1 MKTDFQTL
9 KKTSPSEVLLTMM
22 VLILVATML
31 LAGAYLAGFIQ
42 LPRVALTYIGGALL
56 AFVALGGFLI
66 VHNCVKFMLK
76 KGE

>member
-1 MKTDFQTL
+1 MKTDFNGL
-9 KKTSPSEVLLTMM
+9 KTTSPTEVVLTLL
-22 VLILVATML
+22 VLVLVATML

-42 LPRVALTYIGGALL
+42 LPRAALTYIGGALL

-76 KGE
+76 KG